1 MNALKGWRSL
11 GLRKFWI
18 PWAAVIILGCFST
31 TLAQTSYKIVDQG
44 INNPK
49 DNFSMGMGLN
59 AQGWT
64 ENMDG
69 TVNPPEASLLTTVA
83 RGRAVINA
91 FGINIDLGTL
101 GKPGANS
108 WINWGGINNFGE
120 AVGQSETTEMDPNG
134 EDICGFGTHLTCVPF
149 IWRFFRMSALPTL
162 GGYNGQASAINNFG
176 QAVGFAENGAL
187 DSTCPSFV
195 VNNRIALPALWG
207 NRGNVDPLPLLPHDF
222 DGFAFGINDRG
233 EAVGY
238 SGNCIAATHAV
249 MWKNNKAHQ
258 LQDLGGSGSNFA
270 YVINDRGQIAGQV
283 GAADNS
289 TGYAAVW
296 LQGVDGP
303 ATNLGFVPGDAS
315 AFATGL
321 NNRGQVV
328 GNSLDAS
335 PSWAHGFIW
344 NGSGAIIDFNTLIP
358 KDSNLFVINCSNIN
372 DRGQVSGMGIV
383 MSGPAKGEI
392 HAFLATPSN
401 ERLAAGMS
409 VADVTPVHPQA
420 NSQPMLMMMNK
431 LLMQRTMGMM
441 INQAAH

>member
-1 MNALKGWRSL
+1 MSALRRLRNLGWRN
-11 GLRKFWI
+11 FWV
-18 PWAAVIILGCFST
+18 PWVAVLALGCFSDA
-31 TLAQTSYKIVDQG
+31 LAQSYTIVDQG
-44 INNPK
+44 IDNPK
-49 DNFSMGMGLN
+49 DTFSMGMGLN

-108 WINWGGINNFGE
+108 WINWGGINNPGE
-120 AVGQSETTEMDPNG
+120 AVGQSETAEMDPNG
-134 EDICGFGTHLTCVPF
+134 EDICGFGTHLICVPF
-149 IWRFFRMSALPTL
+149 IWRFFHMSALPTL

-187 DSTCPSFV
+187 DGTCPAGV
-195 VNNRIALPALWG
+195 INNRVALPALWG
-207 NRGNVDPLPLLPHDF
+207 RQGTVDGLPLLPHDF
-222 DGFAFGINDRG
+222 DGFAFGINDEG
-233 EAVGY
+233 LAVGY

-249 MWKNNKAHQ
+249 MWKNNKAFQ
-258 LQDLGGSGSNFA
+258 LQDLGGAGSNFA

-296 LQGVDGP
+296 LQGADGP
-303 ATNLGFVPGDAS
+303 ATNLGVLPGDAS

-321 NNRGQVV
+321 NNRDQVV
-328 GNSLDAS
+328 GNNIDADFNWS
-335 PSWAHGFIW
+335 HGFLW
-344 NGSGAIIDFNTLIP
+344 DGGAMIDFNTLIP
-358 KDSNLFVINCSNIN
+358 ADSNLFVINCSNIN
-372 DRGQVSGMGIV
+372 DRGQVSGMGTV
-383 MSGPAKGEI
+383 MSGPHKGEI

-401 ERLAAGMS
+401 ERLAAGTS
-409 VADVTPVHPQA
+409 VADVAPTRPESNLPAHVGH
-420 NSQPMLMMMNK
+420 SMNK
-431 LLMQRTMGMM
+431 F
-441 INQAAH
+441 AHGHSM